1 MRKLTEREIIVA
13 SHNAG
18 KVREIN
24 ELIAPFGFSA
34 KSAAELDL
42 PEPEETGTT
51 FEENAAIK
59 ALSAARATGLPALA
73 DDSGL
78 CVEALGDAPGVYTAD
93 WAEKDDGSGRD
104 FLMAME
110 KVEEALKKAE
120 AVQPDQRSAKFVAV
134 LCLAWPD
141 EHLEYFRGEAP
152 GEIVWP
158 PLGDAGFG
166 YDPIFKPEGHERTFG
181 QMTAEEK
188 HGWDASRSDDGL
200 SHRARAF
207 ALLARTCLSES
218 SDT

>member
-1 MRKLTEREIIVA
+1 MVRKLETREIIVA

-24 ELIAPFGFSA
+24 DLIGPFGFSA
-34 KSAAELDL
+34 KSAAELNL

-59 ALSAARATGLPALA
+59 ALSAVRATGVPSLA

-78 CVEALGDAPGVYTAD
+78 CVSALDDTPGVYTAD
-93 WAEKDDGSGRD
+93 WAEKEDGSGRD

-110 KVEEALKKAE
+110 KVETALNKIEAK
-120 AVQPDQRSAKFVAV
+120 DRRAKFVAV

-141 EHLEYFRGEAP
+141 EHVEYFRGEVE
-152 GEIVWP
+152 GEIIWP
-158 PLGDAGFG
+158 PRGDAGFG
-166 YDPIFKPEGHERTFG
+166 YDPIFKPEGYDVTFG
-181 QMTAEEK
+181 EMSAKEK
-188 HGWDASRSDDGL
+188 HSWDAECDDNGL

-207 ALLARTCLSES
+207 AEFARSCL
-218 SDT
+218 DKGV

>member
-59 ALSAARATGLPALA
+59 ALSAARATDLPALA

>member
-78 CVEALGDAPGVYTAD
+78 CVAALGDAPGVYTAD

>member
-1 MRKLTEREIIVA
+1 MRKLTEREIVVA

-78 CVEALGDAPGVYTAD
+78 CVAALGDAPGVYTAD

-166 YDPIFKPEGHERTFG
+166 YDPIFKPAGHERTFG

-218 SDT
+218 SDI